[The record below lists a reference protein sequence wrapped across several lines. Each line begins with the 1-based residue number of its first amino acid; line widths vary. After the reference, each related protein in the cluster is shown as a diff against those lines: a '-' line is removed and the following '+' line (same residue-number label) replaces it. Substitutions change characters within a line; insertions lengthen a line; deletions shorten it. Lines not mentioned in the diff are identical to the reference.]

1 MAYTVKAVADIAGIS
16 VRALHHYDAI
26 GLLKP
31 ANLSAAGYRLY
42 SRADLER
49 LQQILLF
56 RELGFALGEIRE
68 VIDRPGFDRN
78 QALRNHRQMLAER
91 RDRLTAL
98 IESVDRTL
106 ATMERGGTMDEKGMF
121 DGFDQSKYEE
131 EARQRWGH
139 TDAYKESTR
148 RAKLYTK
155 DDWAAIKAEWDAI
168 ESGIASLMDGSPSD
182 PAVLTLVERHRRLIS
197 DRFYDCTLEIYRGLA
212 EMYVAD
218 DRFAAHYDAIRPGM
232 AVFMRAAML
241 AYCNEADQ
249 R

>member
-31 ANLSAAGYRLY
+31 ADLSAAGYRLY

-56 RELGFALGEIRE
+56 RELGFALGDIRE
-68 VIDRPGFDRN
+68 VIERPGFDRD
-78 QALRNHRQMLAER
+78 QALRKHRQLLVER

-106 ATMERGGTMDEKGMF
+106 TTMERGGTMDEKSMF
-121 DGFDQSKYEE
+121 DGFDQSRYEE
-131 EARQRWGH
+131 EARQRWGR

-155 DDWAAIKAEWDAI
+155 DDWTAIKAEWGAI
-168 ESGIASLMDGSPSD
+168 ESGLAALMDGSPAD
-182 PAVLTLVERHRRLIS
+182 PAVQTLVERHRRLIT

-218 DRFAAHYDAIRPGM
+218 DRFAAHYEAIRPGM
-232 AVFMRAAML
+232 AGFMRAAML
-241 AYCNEADQ
+241 AYCDEAEK
-249 R
+249 